1 MEDKYIHSCSQSEKI
16 GKLISAQEH
25 FTLWQKTQNGRLD
38 AMDKKL
44 WGIIILL
51 VGVLASSL
59 ANLLF

>member
-1 MEDKYIHSCSQSEKI
+1 MEEKCSQSCAQSEKI
-16 GKLISAQEH
+16 GKLISTQEY
-25 FTLWQKTQNGRLD
+25 FSLWQKSQNGRLD